1 MVTPQRDV
9 RNFDKKVSD
18 VCQGANILSNY
29 EETIKIVP
37 QPKILSYIHEC
48 NHAKYSISSI

>member
-37 QPKILSYIHEC
+37 QPKFLVIFMSVTMQ
-48 NHAKYSISSI
+48 KYSISSI